1 MIGALK
7 MSNKEEELQLK
18 PKGKWPGGMNGPVTE
33 FAGDQENRGGN
44 CSSLEQL

>member
-18 PKGKWPGGMNGPVTE
+18 PKGKWPSGMNGPVPE
-33 FAGDQENRGGN
+33 IGGDRDREEVQ
-44 CSSLEQL
+44 S